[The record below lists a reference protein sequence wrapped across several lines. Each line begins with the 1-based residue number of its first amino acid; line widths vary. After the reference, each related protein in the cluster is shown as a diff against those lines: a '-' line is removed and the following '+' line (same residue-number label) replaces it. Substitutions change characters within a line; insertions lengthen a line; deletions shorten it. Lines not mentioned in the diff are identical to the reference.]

1 MGMGGAER
9 LVYNLCSKMDRG
21 LFQPSIAWFYGEKA
35 LKEFVDLGIPLHF
48 IPKKKRFDPATIL
61 RFARLLK
68 DQRIDVVNAHHFLSL
83 VYLFPGN
90 KIRNNTKLV
99 YTEHSS
105 WELDR
110 LPRRWRF
117 VGKQMF
123 RKLDYFVGVSD
134 GVTGTAKKIFHG
146 DPGKYFTIENGI
158 DLCLFDEA
166 GAGGSIREQIG
177 IEPGDI
183 VIGNVANFKKV
194 KNQMHLL
201 KAFRALSDTHRNIKL
216 LFVGKGFEG
225 DPENTENEIRRY
237 ISEHRMEKK
246 VILLG
251 YRSDIPALLKCMDM
265 FCLTSRMEGL
275 PICLIEA
282 MAAGLPI
289 VGTDI
294 EGIRSVVLNDVNG
307 FLVPPGDMGDL
318 ERRLYL
324 LAEEPALRCRM
335 GQAGKKMAESRYSL
349 ETCVLKYQ
357 KLFSS
362 TRESAN

>member
-9 LVYNLCSKMDRG
+9 LVYNLCSKLDRN
-21 LFQPSIAWFYGEKA
+21 LFQPSIAWFYGEKV
-35 LKEFVDLGIPLHF
+35 LKEFADLGIPLHF
-48 IPKKKRFDPATIL
+48 IPKRKRFDPATIL
-61 RFARLLK
+61 RFSRLIK

-83 VYLFPGN
+83 VYLFPGS
-90 KIRNNTKLV
+90 KIHNSTKLI

-110 LPRRWRF
+110 LPKRWRF
-117 VGKQMF
+117 VGKQMI

-134 GVTGTAKKIFHG
+134 GVAGTAKKIFRG
-146 DPGKYFTIENGI
+146 DPGKYITIENGV
-158 DLCLFDEA
+158 DLRLFGEA
-166 GAGGSIREQIG
+166 GSPGNIREQIG
-177 IEPGDI
+177 IEPGDV
-183 VIGNVANFKKV
+183 VIGNVANFRKV

-201 KAFRALSDTHRNIKL
+201 EAFRALSETHHNIKL

-225 DPENTENEIRRY
+225 DPENTEDDIRRY
-237 ISEHRMEKK
+237 ISEHRLGKK

-251 YRSDIPALLKCMDM
+251 YRPDIPALLKCMDI

-294 EGIRSVVLNDVNG
+294 EGIRGIVLSDVNG
-307 FLVPPGDMGDL
+307 LLVPPGDVGEL
-318 ERRLYL
+318 ERRLKQ
-324 LAEEPALRCRM
+324 LAEEPALRWRL
-335 GQAGKKMAESRYSL
+335 GLAGNEMAESRFSL
-349 ETCVLKYQ
+349 ETCVSSYQ
-357 KLFSS
+357 KLFSNP
-362 TRESAN
+362 RDSAN